1 MGFVVTSGRRGS
13 KKLDRTRSAA
23 TTIACILCS
32 IAGATALAQT
42 GRTIWSGVYSET
54 QARRGEEAY
63 KVQCAYCH
71 QPDLSGGF
79 FDNGAGRAPALA
91 GPKAFDSSFVD
102 RWRDQTVGEFIATI
116 AATMPQQNPASLPVQ
131 TYIDIAT
138 FVMSKN
144 GIPAGTADLPSDVP
158 TLQQIAIVAK
168 PYSRIPS
175 SRRHEEHEDH
185 ETI

>member
-1 MGFVVTSGRRGS
+1 MDFVVSSEKMRS
-13 KKLDRTRSAA
+13 QKSDRAA
-23 TTIACILCS
+23 FGVRFRDERPP
-32 IAGATALAQT
+32 AGLWTVAAAAALAGWIGWLTATPDAQA
-42 GRTIWSGVYSET
+42 GRTIWSGIYSEA

-63 KVQCAYCH
+63 NVQCAYCH

-79 FDNGAGRAPALA
+79 FDNGTGRAPALA

-116 AATMPQQNPASLPVQ
+116 AATMPQTKPASLPVQ

-144 GIPAGTADLPSDVP
+144 GVPAGAADLPADVP
-158 TLQQIAIVAK
+158 TLQEIAIVPK
-168 PYSRIPS
+168 P
-175 SRRHEEHEDH
+175 
-185 ETI
+185 

>member
-1 MGFVVTSGRRGS
+1 MGFVVSSPFERSNKLDPAAIRSEFGPVRRGTGR
-13 KKLDRTRSAA
+13 LSAA
-23 TTIACILCS
+23 V
-32 IAGATALAQT
+32 ALALVCCGAGFAGTLAGQA
-42 GRTIWSGVYSET
+42 GRTVWSGIYSED
-54 QARRGEEAY
+54 QARRGGEAY
-63 KVQCAYCH
+63 KLQCAYCH

-116 AATMPQQNPASLPVQ
+116 AATMPQQKPASLPVQ

-144 GIPAGTADLPSDVP
+144 GIPAGPADLPADVQAM
-158 TLQQIAIVAK
+158 QQIAIVAK
-168 PYSRIPS
+168 P
-175 SRRHEEHEDH
+175 
-185 ETI
+185 